1 MTTKAGLIQNLKWNI
16 KPEHHI
22 PLHHIDIIINQ
33 FIEEIKE
40 AIIGKQKVVIHGF
53 MKFDTKIADEK
64 TGIFLGK
71 SFHCDKKI
79 VGTVKLSKTF
89 QKEIKENSKVI

>member
-1 MTTKAGLIQNLKWNI
+1 MTTKAGLIQKLKWNI

-22 PLHHIDIIINQ
+22 PLHHIDIIVNQ

-40 AIIGKQKVVIHGF
+40 AIIGKQKVVIHGL

-64 TGIFLGK
+64 TGIFLGREY
-71 SFHCDKKI
+71 HCEKRI
-79 VGTVKLSKTF
+79 IGTAKLSESF
-89 QKEIKENSKVI
+89 QKVIRENSKLI

>member
-1 MTTKAGLIQNLKWNI
+1 
-16 KPEHHI
+16 
-22 PLHHIDIIINQ
+22 
-33 FIEEIKE
+33 
-40 AIIGKQKVVIHGF
+40 

-71 SFHCDKKI
+71 SFHCDKKM

>member
-1 MTTKAGLIQNLKWNI
+1 MTTKATLIQTTKWNI

-22 PLHHIDIIINQ
+22 PYHHIDIIINQ
-33 FIEEIKE
+33 FIEEMKK
-40 AIIGKQKVVIHGF
+40 AIVGRQKIVIHGF
-53 MKFDTKIADEK
+53 MMFDTKKVAEK

-71 SFHCDKKI
+71 SFHCDEKM

-89 QKEIKENSKVI
+89 QKEIQQNLKVI